1 MNFGKLPVPIKI
13 FNFDVYTTTKEVIKA
28 FRSNQGNKLQ
38 DKLSTQG
45 SFLNSISKFALSQ
58 LTKLWSVAQ
67 SSLPKNIFNFSIRYI
82 NNSLPTRQNL
92 LRWNLSPTSDCSRC
106 LKAET
111 LLHVVLGCNSYLDR
125 FTWRHDSVLNFLA
138 HTLLSVRDAKLLA
151 DLPGFNSPSI
161 VTGDEYRPDMLLIA
175 SDNTLYVNNVIELTV
190 GHESNLSNN
199 SKRKKLKYSN
209 LVKELKDDY
218 RSVTFVNISMSCLG
232 VFANESISL
241 LKMLDKIGFE
251 KKHQDFCVKR
261 MTTIAIRTTYFI
273 FCRRNKEWENPIL
286 LTY

>member
-1 MNFGKLPVPIKI
+1 
-13 FNFDVYTTTKEVIKA
+13 
-28 FRSNQGNKLQ
+28 
-38 DKLSTQG
+38 
-45 SFLNSISKFALSQ
+45 
-58 LTKLWSVAQ
+58 
-67 SSLPKNIFNFSIRYI
+67 
-82 NNSLPTRQNL
+82 
-92 LRWNLSPTSDCSRC
+92 
-106 LKAET
+106 
-111 LLHVVLGCNSYLDR
+111 
-125 FTWRHDSVLNFLA
+125 
-138 HTLLSVRDAKLLA
+138 
-151 DLPGFNSPSI
+151 
-161 VTGDEYRPDMLLIA
+161 MLLIT
-175 SDNTLYVNNVIELTV
+175 SDNTLYVIELTV

-199 SKRKKLKYSN
+199 SNRKKLKYSN